1 MLKTMK
7 EMTSLKREEMLVFCF
22 LLIDQNRDGLVTI
35 EDLMNL
41 LGIRSKNNDYNPLIT
56 SDVLKIYA
64 YVDRMKQRGDPI
76 TDTCD
81 R

>member
-1 MLKTMK
+1 MK
-7 EMTSLKREEMLVFCF
+7 ELTSLKREEMLVFCF

-35 EDLMNL
+35 DDLMNL

>member
-1 MLKTMK
+1 MK

-64 YVDRMKQRGDPI
+64 YVDRMKQKGDPV

>member
-1 MLKTMK
+1 MK

>member
-1 MLKTMK
+1 
-7 EMTSLKREEMLVFCF
+7 MLVFCF

-35 EDLMNL
+35 DDLMNL

>member
-1 MLKTMK
+1 MK
-7 EMTSLKREEMLVFCF
+7 ELTSLKREEMLVFCF
-22 LLIDQNRDGLVTI
+22 LLIDQNRDGLVNI
-35 EDLMNL
+35 DDLMNL

-64 YVDRMKQRGDPI
+64 YVDRMKQRGDPV

>member
-1 MLKTMK
+1 MK

-64 YVDRMKQRGDPI
+64 YVDRMKQRGDPV